1 MTAADLGA
9 PARQVIVFFLDEDAL
24 FGDTLRTPL
33 KFENFNLARLEL
45 MADGKTEEFEQNF
58 GDGRCVDTYR
68 RVLENISGDPFD
80 TTMTPDRWLNNAA
93 FFVFDATPGYTSNE
107 LDVVPD
113 NWNKMSSW
121 FVRGSFREPLAANVT
136 MFVVREV
143 DRVLE
148 MDDTFTA
155 KVV

>member
-1 MTAADLGA
+1 MQRSPLNFQNFGLG
-9 PARQVIVFFLDEDAL
+9 
-24 FGDTLRTPL
+24 
-33 KFENFNLARLEL
+33 RLEL
-45 MADGKTEEFEQNF
+45 MADGKTQEFEQNF
-58 GDGRCVDTYR
+58 EQGRCVDTYR
-68 RVLENISGDPFD
+68 RVLENVSGDPFD
-80 TTMTPDRWLNNAA
+80 TALTPERWLNNSA

-121 FVRGSFREPLAANVT
+121 FVRGNFRKPLAANVT

>member
-1 MTAADLGA
+1 M
-9 PARQVIVFFLDEDAL
+9 
-24 FGDTLRTPL
+24 
-33 KFENFNLARLEL
+33 
-45 MADGKTEEFEQNF
+45 
-58 GDGRCVDTYR
+58 
-68 RVLENISGDPFD
+68 LENVSGDPFD
-80 TTMTPDRWLNNAA
+80 TALTPERWLNNSA

-121 FVRGSFREPLAANVT
+121 FVRGNFRKPLAANVT

-148 MDDTFTA
+148 IDDTFTA